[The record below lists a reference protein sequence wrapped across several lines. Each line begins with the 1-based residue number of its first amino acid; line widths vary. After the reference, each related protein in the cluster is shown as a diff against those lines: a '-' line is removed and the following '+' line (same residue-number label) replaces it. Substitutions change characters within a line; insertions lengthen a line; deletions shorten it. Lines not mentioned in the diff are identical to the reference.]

1 MEVTFV
7 QYRLDQSIEIL
18 SRTPQT
24 LRALLDGLSE
34 PWIRATEGEGT
45 WSAFDVV
52 GHLIHGERTD
62 WIGRARIILDE
73 GESRVFEPFDRFAQ
87 EQESQG
93 KSLEQLLDEFQSL
106 RADNVRT
113 LESWKLTD
121 EDLDR
126 VGRHPELGRV
136 TLRQLLS
143 TWVAHDLGH
152 IAQVVRAMARQYDG
166 QVGPWKAYLRILAD

>member
-1 MEVTFV
+1 MGATFV

-18 SRTPQT
+18 SRTPRT
-24 LRALLDGLSE
+24 LRALLEGLSE

-73 GESRVFEPFDRFAQ
+73 GEFRVFEPFDRFAQ
-87 EQESQG
+87 ERESQG
-93 KSLEQLLDEFQSL
+93 KSLAQLLDEFQSL

-113 LESWKLTD
+113 LDSWKLTD

-126 VGRHPELGRV
+126 VGLHPEFGRV

>member
-1 MEVTFV
+1 M
-7 QYRLDQSIEIL
+7 QYRLDQAIEIL
-18 SRTPQT
+18 SRTPHT
-24 LRALLDGLSE
+24 LRALLDGISD
-34 PWIRATEGEGT
+34 PWARATEGEGT

-73 GESRVFEPFDRFAQ
+73 GESRVFDPFDRFAQ
-87 EQESQG
+87 ERESRG

-106 RADNVRT
+106 RADNVQT
-113 LESWKLTD
+113 LKSWKLAD

-126 VGRHPELGRV
+126 LGRHPDFDRV
-136 TLRQLLS
+136 TLRQLLA

-152 IAQVVRAMARQYDG
+152 IAQIVRVMARQYND

>member
-1 MEVTFV
+1 MEATFV
-7 QYRLDQSIEIL
+7 QYQLDQSIEIL
-18 SRTPQT
+18 SRTPST
-24 LRALLDGLSE
+24 LRALLEGLSE

-62 WIGRARIILDE
+62 WIGRARIIMDE

-87 EQESQG
+87 ERESQG

-126 VGRHPELGRV
+126 VGLHPEFGRV

-152 IAQVVRAMARQYDG
+152 IAQVVRAMAKQYDG

>member
-1 MEVTFV
+1 MEATFV

-18 SRTPQT
+18 SRTPST
-24 LRALLDGLSE
+24 LRALLEGLSE

-87 EQESQG
+87 ERESQG

-126 VGRHPELGRV
+126 VGLHPEFGRV

>member
-1 MEVTFV
+1 M
-7 QYRLDQSIEIL
+7 QYQLDQSIEIL
-18 SRTPQT
+18 SRTPST
-24 LRALLDGLSE
+24 LRALLEGLSE

-62 WIGRARIILDE
+62 WIGRARIIMDE

-87 EQESQG
+87 ERESQG

-126 VGRHPELGRV
+126 VGLHPEFGRV

-152 IAQVVRAMARQYDG
+152 IAQVVRAMAKQYDG